1 MLQIRLCLHCKVP
14 IEGRRDKKFCS
25 DGCRNRANE
34 NKQNSYESV
43 EKRNKNYR
51 LFVRASRLMAMC
63 VDHPP
68 FERLGF
74 IEKLIQIARSGEDN
88 ELRAVLSNRYLMDG
102 SNDYGNPFLGKR
114 GRSYG
119 SLAAMAER
127 YAQWYWKASIWEVV
141 YCKVNEP
148 PRRHIRVL
156 YFALASN
163 TQNNCEGFC
172 SETAIRR

>member
-1 MLQIRLCLHCKVP
+1 MLQIRLYLHCKVP
-14 IEGRRDKKFCS
+14 IEERRDKKFCS
-25 DGCRNRANE
+25 DGCRKRANE

-51 LFVRASRLMAMC
+51 LFDRASRLMAMC

-127 YAQWYWKASIWEVV
+127 YAQWY
-141 YCKVNEP
+141 
-148 PRRHIRVL
+148 
-156 YFALASN
+156 
-163 TQNNCEGFC
+163 
-172 SETAIRR
+172 

>member
-25 DGCRNRANE
+25 DGCRKRANE

-51 LFVRASRLMAMC
+51 LFDRASRLMAMC

-127 YAQWYWKASIWEVV
+127 YAQRYWKASIWEVV

-148 PRRHIRVL
+148 PTGEC
-156 YFALASN
+156 A
-163 TQNNCEGFC
+163 
-172 SETAIRR
+172 